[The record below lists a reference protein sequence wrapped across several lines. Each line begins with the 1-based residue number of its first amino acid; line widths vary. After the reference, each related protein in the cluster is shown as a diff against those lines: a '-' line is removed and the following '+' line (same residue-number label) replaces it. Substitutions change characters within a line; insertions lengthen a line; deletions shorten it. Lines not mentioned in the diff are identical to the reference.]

1 MEDYMIYEVCD
12 DILYIPRGIRTWLAN
27 RPTEKKIFEEWLVQ
41 KKKRYYIHYI
51 ALSSFGT
58 RKYGQRTM
66 HIKKR
71 NTSFHADGNSDA
83 AKIRRELKIGGGYAY
98 VMIFNG
104 GFKVGLTNDLKR
116 RLSQLNSSNK
126 RHYEIVWSSSFS
138 TYEAAAMMEC
148 DLHSYYKN
156 LYPDHFI
163 PNDHFDIDGFNA
175 SRDVGKLN
183 TMAKECE
190 ARYAA

>member
-1 MEDYMIYEVCD
+1 MEDYMIYEVYD

-83 AKIRRELKIGGGYAY
+83 AKSAE
-98 VMIFNG
+98 N
-104 GFKVGLTNDLKR
+104 
-116 RLSQLNSSNK
+116 
-126 RHYEIVWSSSFS
+126 
-138 TYEAAAMMEC
+138 
-148 DLHSYYKN
+148 
-156 LYPDHFI
+156 
-163 PNDHFDIDGFNA
+163 
-175 SRDVGKLN
+175 
-183 TMAKECE
+183 
-190 ARYAA
+190 

>member
-1 MEDYMIYEVCD
+1 MEDYMIYEVYD

-71 NTSFHADGNSDA
+71 NTSFHADGNGDA

-98 VMIFNG
+98 VMIFDG

-156 LYPDHFI
+156 LYPDHFV

-175 SRDVGKLN
+175 GRDVRKLN
-183 TMAKECE
+183 MMAKECE

>member
-1 MEDYMIYEVCD
+1 MIFF
-12 DILYIPRGIRTWLAN
+12 YIPRGIRTWLAN
-27 RPTEKKIFEEWLVQ
+27 RPAEKKIFEEWLVQ
-41 KKKRYYIHYI
+41 KKKRYYVHYI

-58 RKYGQRTM
+58 KKYGQRTM

-98 VMIFNG
+98 VMIFDG

-116 RLSQLNSSNK
+116 RLNQLNSNNK

-138 TYEAAAMMEC
+138 TYEAAMWE
-148 DLHSYYKN
+148 N
-156 LYPDHFI
+156 LIQWQKSAKRVMPLEGAI
-163 PNDHFDIDGFNA
+163 PLFYLYD
-175 SRDVGKLN
+175 
-183 TMAKECE
+183 
-190 ARYAA
+190 